1 MAGLASQRLQVRPL
15 ARREAERHHSSS
27 ASTAR
32 GCTRL
37 PKGCPAS
44 GSRPLTTKIRMTMTL
59 QALGVKTPCKQPNS
73 TTGVVSQRSRGGPLA
88 RRRKAER
95 HYSFCLD
102 RKRAHAASKGG
113 GCCQGQHRQ
122 QGQFIRQRRLQR
134 HKRWASKDGA
144 EPKQPGQS
152 GQQRAPGDKVPKGAH
167 QEAPPPGPLTMTS
180 RAAACSPS

>member
-1 MAGLASQRLQVRPL
+1 MAGLASQRLWVRPL
-15 ARREAERHHSSS
+15 ARRKVERHHSF
-27 ASTAR
+27 STSTTR
-32 GCTRL
+32 GRTHP
-37 PKGCPAS
+37 PKGHPAS
-44 GSRPLTTKIRMTMTL
+44 GLRPLMTKIHTTTPL
-59 QALGVKTPCKQPNS
+59 QVLGIKTPRKQPNLM
-73 TTGVVSQRSRGGPLA
+73 TGVASQRSRGGPLA

-95 HYSFCLD
+95 HHSFCLD

-167 QEAPPPGPLTMTS
+167 QEWA
-180 RAAACSPS
+180 RRHRQDCCQ